1 MENEKEIIYVEVEK
15 QQPPQDDG
23 GSQVLGILGLIAS
36 GLSFFVGMFVLQF
49 VGILLAAIAPK
60 KSELHYFAIIIGVVS
75 LFIDI
80 VVINSYLY

>member
-1 MENEKEIIYVEVEK
+1 MENEKEIIYVEK

-23 GSQVLGILGLIAS
+23 GSQVLGILGLIAA
-36 GLSFFVGMFVLQF
+36 GASFFVGMFVLQI

-60 KSELHYFAIIIGVVS
+60 KSELHYLAIIVGVVS
-75 LFIDI
+75 LVIDI

>member
-15 QQPPQDDG
+15 QQPPEDDG

-36 GLSFFVGMFVLQF
+36 GLSFFVGMFILQI

-60 KSELHYFAIIIGVVS
+60 KSELHVFAIILGVVS

-80 VVINSYLY
+80 AVINSYLY